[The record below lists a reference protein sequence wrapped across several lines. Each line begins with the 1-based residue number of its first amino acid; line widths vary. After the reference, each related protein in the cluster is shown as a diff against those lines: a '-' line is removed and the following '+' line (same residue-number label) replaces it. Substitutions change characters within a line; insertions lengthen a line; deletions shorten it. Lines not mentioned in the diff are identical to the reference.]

1 MQLPSNFF
9 PLKNNTNLS
18 KRTIQ
23 AIRSL
28 ETEIKAIHS
37 QRNRLE
43 INVNDSLLEI
53 TKLGNKEIGAF
64 YIDEYDDLVNLLNIV
79 KSVEMLLQN
88 LSVKIDSI
96 RYFQEFVNILDSA
109 MYSTRIIKS
118 DISRIVPAI
127 DSTLYRISNSIIEM
141 KTVLQINETPARR
154 GYELPVTIPEVNIE
168 LPVNIR

>member
-1 MQLPSNFF
+1 
-9 PLKNNTNLS
+9 
-18 KRTIQ
+18 
-23 AIRSL
+23 
-28 ETEIKAIHS
+28 
-37 QRNRLE
+37 
-43 INVNDSLLEI
+43 
-53 TKLGNKEIGAF
+53 
-64 YIDEYDDLVNLLNIV
+64 
-79 KSVEMLLQN
+79 
-88 LSVKIDSI
+88 
-96 RYFQEFVNILDSA
+96 VNILDSA